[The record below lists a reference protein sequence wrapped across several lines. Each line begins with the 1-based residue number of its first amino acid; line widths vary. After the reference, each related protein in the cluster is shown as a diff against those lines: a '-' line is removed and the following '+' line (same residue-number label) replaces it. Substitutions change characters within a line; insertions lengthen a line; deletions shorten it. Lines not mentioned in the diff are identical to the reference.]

1 MMSAN
6 YSGVIN
12 VTRKLYYEDAYLKE
26 AKAKVLEIREN
37 ALLLD
42 QTIFYPTG
50 GGQPHDRGTISGVEV
65 LDVYKDDAGNVWH
78 VVAEPEKFKVG
89 DEVELKIDWDYRY
102 RLMRIHTAMHLLEHV
117 LNEVLPGE
125 WQLYGSGMSV
135 EKGRYDILY
144 PENVNQYKEKMIEL
158 FNRLVDEG
166 GEVKIWWEGEKRL
179 TQIRDFEV
187 IPCGGTH
194 VKDIREIGHLK
205 KLKRSSLGKGKQR
218 LEIWLED

>member
-1 MMSAN
+1 MLGFNS
-6 YSGVIN
+6 SGVIK
-12 VTRKLYYEDAYLKE
+12 VTRTLYYEDAYLRE
-26 AKAKVLEIREN
+26 AKAKVLEVRDN

-42 QTIFYPTG
+42 QTVFYPTG
-50 GGQPHDRGTISGVEV
+50 GGQPHDRGWINGVEV

-78 VVAEPEKFKVG
+78 VVAEPEKFKAG
-89 DEVELKIDWDYRY
+89 DEVELKLDWDYRY
-102 RLMRIHTAMHLLEHV
+102 RLMRIHTAMHLMEHV
-117 LNEVLPGE
+117 LNVVLPGE
-125 WQLYGSGMSV
+125 WELYGSGMSV

-144 PENVNQYKEKMIEL
+144 PENVNQWKGQIIET

-166 GEVKIWWEGEKRL
+166 GEMRIWWEGETRY

-194 VKDIREIGHLK
+194 VRDIKEIGHLK
-205 KLKRSSLGKGKQR
+205 KFKRSSLGKGKQR

>member
-1 MMSAN
+1 M
-6 YSGVIN
+6 
-12 VTRKLYYEDAYLKE
+12 TRKLYYEDAYLKE
-26 AKAKVLEIREN
+26 ARAKVVEVRED

-50 GGQPHDRGTISGVEV
+50 GGQPHDRGTINGVEV

-89 DEVELKIDWDYRY
+89 DEVELRIDWDYRY
-102 RLMRIHTAMHLLEHV
+102 RLMRIHSAMHLLEHV

-125 WQLYGSGMSV
+125 WELYGSGMSV
-135 EKGRYDILY
+135 EKGRYDIVY
-144 PENVNQYKEKMIEL
+144 PENVNQWKEQIIET
-158 FNRLVDEG
+158 FNRYVDEG
-166 GEVKIWWEGEKRL
+166 GEMKIWWEGDKRL

-194 VKDIREIGHLK
+194 VKDIKEIGHLK

-218 LEIWLED
+218 IEIWLEG

>member
-1 MMSAN
+1 M
-6 YSGVIN
+6 
-12 VTRKLYYEDAYLKE
+12 TRKLYYEDAYLKE
-26 AKAKVLEIREN
+26 AKAKVLEVKDN

-42 QTIFYPTG
+42 QTVFYPTG

-78 VVAEPEKFKVG
+78 VVAEPERFKPG

-102 RLMRIHTAMHLLEHV
+102 KLMRIHTAMHLLEHV
-117 LNEVLPGE
+117 LNLVLPGE
-125 WQLYGSGMSV
+125 WELYGSGMSV

-144 PENVNQYKEKMIEL
+144 PENVNQWKEQIIET

-166 GEVKIWWEGEKRL
+166 GEVRIWWEGETRY
-179 TQIRDFEV
+179 TQIRDFEI

-194 VKDIREIGHLK
+194 VRDIREIGHLK
-205 KLKRSSLGKGKQR
+205 KFKRSSLGKGKQR
-218 LEIWLED
+218 LEIWLEG

>member
-1 MMSAN
+1 M
-6 YSGVIN
+6 
-12 VTRKLYYEDAYLKE
+12 TRKLYYEDAYLKE
-26 AKAKVLEIREN
+26 ARAKVVEVRED

-50 GGQPHDRGTISGVEV
+50 GGQPHDRGTINGVEV

-89 DEVELKIDWDYRY
+89 DEVELRIDWDYRY
-102 RLMRIHTAMHLLEHV
+102 KLMRIHSAMHLLEHV

-125 WQLYGSGMSV
+125 WELYGSGMSV
-135 EKGRYDILY
+135 EKGRYDIVY
-144 PENVNQYKEKMIEL
+144 PENVNQWKEQIIET
-158 FNRLVDEG
+158 FNRYVDEG
-166 GEVKIWWEGEKRL
+166 GEMKIWWEGDKRL

-194 VKDIREIGHLK
+194 VRDIREIGHLK

-218 LEIWLED
+218 IEIWLEG

>member
-6 YSGVIN
+6 YSEVMK

-26 AKAKVLEIREN
+26 ARAKVLDVRED

-50 GGQPHDRGTISGVEV
+50 GGQPHDKGTIKGVEV
-65 LDVYKDDAGNVWH
+65 LDVYKDDNGNVWH

-102 RLMRIHTAMHLLEHV
+102 KLMRIHSAMHLLDHV
-117 LNEVLPGE
+117 LTEVLPGE
-125 WQLYGSGMSV
+125 WELYGSGMSV
-135 EKGRYDILY
+135 EKGRYDIVY
-144 PENVNQYKEKMIEL
+144 PENVNQYKEKIIET
-158 FNRLVDEG
+158 FNRYVDEG
-166 GEVKIWWEGEKRL
+166 GEMKIWWEGETRL
-179 TQIRDFEV
+179 TQIRNFEV

-194 VKDIREIGHLK
+194 VRDIKEIGHLK

-218 LEIWLED
+218 IEIWLED

>member
-1 MMSAN
+1 M
-6 YSGVIN
+6 
-12 VTRKLYYEDAYLKE
+12 TRKLYYEDAYLKE
-26 AKAKVLEIREN
+26 AKARVLEIRDN

-50 GGQPHDRGTISGVEV
+50 GGQPHDRGTINGVEV
-65 LDVYKDDAGNVWH
+65 LDVYKDEAGNVWH
-78 VVAEPEKFKVG
+78 VVAEPEKFRSG

-102 RLMRIHTAMHLLEHV
+102 KLMRIHTAMHLLEHV
-117 LNEVLPGE
+117 LNVVLPE
-125 WQLYGSGMSV
+125 KWEPYGSGMSA
-135 EKGRYDILY
+135 EKGRLDIVY
-144 PENVNQYKEKMIEL
+144 PENVNQWKERIIET

-166 GEVKIWWEGEKRL
+166 GEVKIWWESETRL

-194 VKDIREIGHLK
+194 VRDIKEIGHLK

>member
-1 MMSAN
+1 MLGFNS
-6 YSGVIN
+6 SGVIK
-12 VTRKLYYEDAYLKE
+12 VTRKLYYEDAYLRE
-26 AKAKVLEIREN
+26 AKAKVLEVRDN

-42 QTIFYPTG
+42 QTVFYPTG
-50 GGQPHDRGTISGVEV
+50 GGQPHDRGWINGVEV

-78 VVAEPEKFKVG
+78 VVAEPEKFKAG
-89 DEVELKIDWDYRY
+89 DEVELKLDWDYRY
-102 RLMRIHTAMHLLEHV
+102 RLMRIHTAMHLMEHV
-117 LNEVLPGE
+117 LNVVLPGE
-125 WQLYGSGMSV
+125 WELYGSGMSV

-144 PENVNQYKEKMIEL
+144 PENVNQWKGQIIET

-166 GEVKIWWEGEKRL
+166 GEMRIWWEGETRY

-194 VKDIREIGHLK
+194 VRDIKEIGHLK
-205 KLKRSSLGKGKQR
+205 KFKRSSLGKGKQR

>member
-1 MMSAN
+1 M
-6 YSGVIN
+6 
-12 VTRKLYYEDAYLKE
+12 TRKLYYEDAYLKE
-26 AKAKVLEIREN
+26 AKARVLEIRDN

-50 GGQPHDRGTISGVEV
+50 GGQPHDRGTINGVEV
-65 LDVYKDDAGNVWH
+65 LDVYKDEAGNVWH
-78 VVAEPEKFKVG
+78 VVAEPEKFRLG

-102 RLMRIHTAMHLLEHV
+102 KLMRIHTAMHLLEHV
-117 LNEVLPGE
+117 LNVVLPE
-125 WQLYGSGMSV
+125 KWEPYGSGMSA
-135 EKGRYDILY
+135 EKGRLDIVY
-144 PENVNQYKEKMIEL
+144 PENVNQWKEGIIET

-166 GEVKIWWEGEKRL
+166 GEVKIWWEGETRL

-194 VKDIREIGHLK
+194 VRDIKEIGHLK

>member
-1 MMSAN
+1 M
-6 YSGVIN
+6 
-12 VTRKLYYEDAYLKE
+12 TRKLYYEDAYLKE
-26 AKAKVLEIREN
+26 ARAKVVEVRED
-37 ALLLD
+37 ALLVD

-50 GGQPHDRGTISGVEV
+50 GGQPHDRGTINGVEV

-89 DEVELKIDWDYRY
+89 DEVELRIDWDYRY
-102 RLMRIHTAMHLLEHV
+102 KLMRIHSAMHLLEHV

-125 WQLYGSGMSV
+125 WELYGSGMSV
-135 EKGRYDILY
+135 EKGRYDIVY
-144 PENVNQYKEKMIEL
+144 PENVNQWKEQIIET
-158 FNRLVDEG
+158 FNRYVDEG
-166 GEVKIWWEGEKRL
+166 GEMKIWWEGEKRL

-194 VKDIREIGHLK
+194 VRDIREIGHLK

-218 LEIWLED
+218 IEIWLED

>member
-1 MMSAN
+1 M
-6 YSGVIN
+6 
-12 VTRKLYYEDAYLKE
+12 TRKLYYEDAYLKE
-26 AKAKVLEIREN
+26 AKAKVLEIRDK

-89 DEVELKIDWDYRY
+89 EEVELKIDWDYRY

>member
-1 MMSAN
+1 M
-6 YSGVIN
+6 
-12 VTRKLYYEDAYLKE
+12 TRKLYYEDAYLKE
-26 AKAKVLEIREN
+26 AEARVLEVKDR

-50 GGQPHDRGTISGVEV
+50 GGQPHDRGTINGVEV
-65 LDVYKDDAGNVWH
+65 LDVYKDGEDVWH

-89 DEVELKIDWDYRY
+89 DEVELKLDWDYRY

-117 LNEVLPGE
+117 LNEILGE
-125 WQLYGSGMSV
+125 GNWELVGSGMSA
-135 EKGRYDILY
+135 EKGRYDVAY
-144 PENVNQYKEKMIEL
+144 PENLNKFKEQIIEL
-158 FNRLVDEG
+158 FNRYVDEG
-166 GEVKIWWEGEKRL
+166 GEVKIWWEGETRY

-194 VKDIREIGHLK
+194 VRDIKEVGHIK
-205 KLKRSSLGKGKQR
+205 KLKRSSIGRGKQR

>member
-1 MMSAN
+1 M
-6 YSGVIN
+6 VVE
-12 VTRKLYYEDAYLKE
+12 VTRKLYYEDAYMRD
-26 AKAKVLEIREN
+26 ARAKVLEVREG

-42 QTIFYPTG
+42 QTVFYPTG
-50 GGQPHDRGTISGVEV
+50 GGQPHDRGTINGVEV

-78 VVAEPEKFKVG
+78 AVAEPEKFKPG

-102 RLMRIHTAMHLLEHV
+102 KLMRIHSAMHLLEHV
-117 LNEVLPGE
+117 LNEVLGE
-125 WQLYGSGMSV
+125 GNWELYGSGMSV

-144 PENVNQYKEKMIEL
+144 PENVNQYKERIIEL
-158 FNRLVDEG
+158 FNKYVDEG
-166 GEVKIWWEGEKRL
+166 GEMKIWWEGETRY

-194 VKDIREIGHLK
+194 VKDIKEIGHLK

>member
-1 MMSAN
+1 M
-6 YSGVIN
+6 
-12 VTRKLYYEDAYLKE
+12 TRKLYYEDAYLKE
-26 AKAKVLEIREN
+26 AKAKVVEIRED

-50 GGQPHDRGTISGVEV
+50 GGQPHDRGWINGVEV
-65 LDVYKDDAGNVWH
+65 LDVYKDDTGDVWH

-102 RLMRIHTAMHLLEHV
+102 RLMRIHSALHLLEHV
-117 LNEVLPGE
+117 LNEVLPGKWE
-125 WQLYGSGMSV
+125 LYGSGMSA

-144 PENVNQYKEKMIEL
+144 PENVNQWKEQIIET

-166 GEVKIWWEGEKRL
+166 GEMKIWWEGETRY

-194 VKDIREIGHLK
+194 VKDIKEIGHIK
-205 KLKRSSLGKGKQR
+205 KLKRSSLGRGKQR

>member
-1 MMSAN
+1 ME
-6 YSGVIN
+6 
-12 VTRKLYYEDAYLKE
+12 VTRKLYYDDAYMKE
-26 AKAKVLEIREN
+26 AKAKVLEIRDN

-50 GGQPHDRGTISGVEV
+50 GGQPHDRGTINGVEV

-78 VVAEPEKFKVG
+78 VVAEPERFKPG

-102 RLMRIHTAMHLLEHV
+102 RLMRIHSALHLLDHV
-117 LNEVLPGE
+117 LTEVLPGKWE
-125 WQLYGSGMSV
+125 LYGSGMSA

-144 PENVNQYKEKMIEL
+144 PENVNQWKEQIIET

-166 GEVKIWWEGEKRL
+166 GEMKIWWEGETRY
-179 TQIRDFEV
+179 TQIRDFEI

-194 VKDIREIGHLK
+194 VRDIKEIGHLK
-205 KLKRSSLGKGKQR
+205 KLKRSSLGRGKQR
-218 LEIWLED
+218 LEIWLEG

>member
-6 YSGVIN
+6 YSGVVN

-102 RLMRIHTAMHLLEHV
+102 KLMRIHTAMHLLEHV